1 MAPIRVGIIGLGPI
15 SSPGYKA
22 GEWGIQH
29 MNAILKSP
37 HYELVAVSNSTIES
51 AERSIKSHKLPSTVK
66 AYGSAKDIASDPNVD
81 LVAIAVRIS
90 HHYELVKEV
99 LQQKKKV
106 LIEFPATPDV
116 AQTEELAAIAK
127 SHGIE
132 TIIGAQGR
140 ADPAIRKLKELVDTK
155 AIGDIVYSSFSGQ
168 LVMVVDDG
176 WAQSQA
182 GFLDLNAGISR
193 INIALGHP
201 IDTFIHVLGGFKDIQ
216 ATFKTS
222 VKATKLFDDQG
233 NVVDPAYKVTAPD
246 MMLLQGVLD
255 GGAVASFNL
264 RTARSTADDVSF
276 RWTIT
281 GTKGEVTFTSG
292 PGFFQM
298 GFNGPKILL
307 KNWGSEAQEVGFDVK
322 EAEYYG
328 SISPLGLN
336 TLRLYEA
343 YARGETDG
351 YSNIEQT
358 LRTEGVLDKIKKTAI
373 WAS

>member
-37 HYELVAVSNSTIES
+37 YYELVAVSNSTIES

-66 AYGSAKDIASDPNVD
+66 AYGSAKDIASDPDVD

-90 HHYELVKEV
+90 HHYELIKEV

-106 LIEFPATPDV
+106 MIEFPVTPDV

-127 SHGIE
+127 NHGID

-168 LVMVVDDG
+168 LLMVVDDG
-176 WAQSQA
+176 WAKSQA

-201 IDTFIHVLGGFKDIQ
+201 IDTFIHVLGGFHDIQ
-216 ATFKTS
+216 AAFKTS
-222 VKATKLFDDQG
+222 VKSTKLFDDQG
-233 NVVDPAYKVTAPD
+233 NVVDPAYKITAPD
-246 MMLLQGVLD
+246 IMLLQGVLD

-264 RTARSTADDVSF
+264 RTARSTADDVGY
-276 RWTIT
+276 RWVIT

-307 KNWGSEAQEVGFDVK
+307 KNWGGEAEEVSFDAK
-322 EAEYYG
+322 EAEYYD
-328 SISPLGLN
+328 SMTPLGLN

-343 YARGETDG
+343 YAKGETDG

-358 LRTEGVLDKIKKTAI
+358 LRTEEVLDKIKKTAI
-373 WAS
+373 WAP

>member
-15 SSPGYKA
+15 SSPGYKP

-29 MNAILKSP
+29 MSAILKSP

-81 LVAIAVRIS
+81 LVTIAVRIS

-106 LIEFPATPDV
+106 LIEFPATPNV
-116 AQTEELAAIAK
+116 GQTEELAAIAK

-176 WAQSQA
+176 WAQSQT

-193 INIALGHP
+193 INIALGHREINP
-201 IDTFIHVLGGFKDIQ
+201 VYQYL
-216 ATFKTS
+216 
-222 VKATKLFDDQG
+222 
-233 NVVDPAYKVTAPD
+233 KVRQ
-246 MMLLQGVLD
+246 LIFL
-255 GGAVASFNL
+255 
-264 RTARSTADDVSF
+264 
-276 RWTIT
+276 
-281 GTKGEVTFTSG
+281 
-292 PGFFQM
+292 
-298 GFNGPKILL
+298 
-307 KNWGSEAQEVGFDVK
+307 
-322 EAEYYG
+322 
-328 SISPLGLN
+328 
-336 TLRLYEA
+336 
-343 YARGETDG
+343 
-351 YSNIEQT
+351 YSNRY
-358 LRTEGVLDKIKKTAI
+358 LYSCFGRL
-373 WAS
+373 